1 MFDFLFTTNPTNSLE
16 LGKVIISVIA
26 ATIMGLMIS
35 LTYLGTHKTD
45 RSENLPITLLVMPA
59 IISTVIMLIGNN
71 IAGAFSLAGIFSIIK
86 FRSVAGNAKEIVYI
100 LFCVASGLAAG
111 VGEYGIGCLIT
122 LILCAL
128 MFASHLTKFG
138 QTSTYTS
145 QLKILIPE
153 DQDAD
158 KLLRPILTKYTK
170 NYRLNTTKT
179 KDLGSVFEV
188 VYLIKMKNE
197 TDIKKMIDAIRE
209 INGNM
214 KIALIKQLPTE
225 KEF

>member
-1 MFDFLFTTNPTNSLE
+1 MLDFLFNTSATSSLN
-16 LGKVIISVIA
+16 LGTVVLSVLVA
-26 ATIMGLMIS
+26 AVMGLMIS
-35 LTYLGTHKTD
+35 LTYLGTHKKD

-59 IISTVIMLIGNN
+59 IIGTVIMLIGNN

-100 LFCVASGLAAG
+100 LFCVAAGLAAG

-122 LILCAL
+122 IILCGIMFITAL
-128 MFASHLTKFG
+128 THFG
-138 QTSTYTS
+138 EKHAYNS
-145 QLKILIPE
+145 QLKILMPE
-153 DQDAD
+153 DEDAE
-158 KLLRPILTKYTK
+158 KLLTPVLEKYTE
-170 NYRLNTTKT
+170 NFRLSTMKT

-197 TDIKKMIDAIRE
+197 ARNKKMIDALRE
-209 INGNM
+209 LNGNL
-214 KIALIKQLPTE
+214 KISLSKQLPTD